1 MLVELVNDDN
11 VGLILD
17 ELKGYC
23 TDVNTETAQA
33 AVSAIGRH
41 TFCSSVFM
49 RTFVDTSTLKH
60 TLERVGPGKCPH
72 FASEMTFLV

>member
-1 MLVELVNDDN
+1 MELVNDDN

-33 AVSAIGRH
+33 AVSAIGTH
-41 TFCSSVFM
+41 TPLFFCLCEDV
-49 RTFVDTSTLKH
+49 
-60 TLERVGPGKCPH
+60 C
-72 FASEMTFLV
+72 

>member
-33 AVSAIGRH
+33 AVSAIGTH
-41 TFCSSVFM
+41 TFVLLS
-49 RTFVDTSTLKH
+49 L
-60 TLERVGPGKCPH
+60 
-72 FASEMTFLV
+72 